1 MSLSSS
7 TLSAIQKVGAAAFA
21 ADLKLK
27 NEVTQYAERVN
38 AAIASNPYN
47 LGNDALFANWKTV
60 ARLSQAMVGIEEEIR
75 KVFQVASELSADN
88 QAAVGQTLAIAA
100 PSRAVKKA
108 AVSQKDVTPTATRAK
123 TKKPKQKSKTVPRTA
138 AATTSADEQ
147 PVAAQANLMSGAVAV
162 KPKKK
167 SAAPKVKTSPSKR
180 AAGSEKKVELSGNPA
195 KLLQHFERVLNANEF
210 TEINQTIAGQ
220 ETGIPLG
227 SMTAAIKKLVA
238 MGRIVAGPNGSLKL
252 VNSPLPLEA

>member
-1 MSLSSS
+1 
-7 TLSAIQKVGAAAFA
+7 
-21 ADLKLK
+21 
-27 NEVTQYAERVN
+27 
-38 AAIASNPYN
+38 
-47 LGNDALFANWKTV
+47 
-60 ARLSQAMVGIEEEIR
+60 
-75 KVFQVASELSADN
+75 
-88 QAAVGQTLAIAA
+88 VGQTLAIAA